1 MARPLREELI
11 FSGFPKY
18 LDGWVC
24 YPEVP
29 LVRPLRVDGEELLV
43 VGVAGQPHRQ
53 DVQVGLTDPRHLEMN
68 NDLDKFMA
76 AGGCKGKEGGN
87 GRD

>member
-1 MARPLREELI
+1 M
-11 FSGFPKY
+11 
-18 LDGWVC
+18 
-24 YPEVP
+24 
-29 LVRPLRVDGEELLV
+29 DGEELLV

-76 AGGCKGKEGGN
+76 AGVARGRKEGMN
-87 GRD
+87 VTKQHQKIFFTSTELLPNQAL

>member
-1 MARPLREELI
+1 M
-11 FSGFPKY
+11 
-18 LDGWVC
+18 
-24 YPEVP
+24 
-29 LVRPLRVDGEELLV
+29 DGEELLV